1 MSVAQGASAIPV
13 KLLMKLM
20 LHIEDPSSTESQ
32 NIISPAFYSL
42 GEVNP
47 QETSHLKLIIQ
58 SEMVAPPLRGQ
69 VDGGI
74 RIAAAWCGTGA
85 GGEDTNDRE

>member
-20 LHIEDPSSTESQ
+20 LHVEDPSSTESQ

-42 GEVNP
+42 DEVNP
-47 QETSHLKLIIQ
+47 QETRHQKLIPPRW
-58 SEMVAPPLRGQ
+58 MVVPPLRGRGD
-69 VDGGI
+69 DGMLV
-74 RIAAAWCGTGA
+74 RLRVLNW
-85 GGEDTNDRE
+85 